1 MSIQMQD
8 YLEMDS
14 EYGIGPQLVIIG
26 AILGSIFVGFL
37 SYIISNHIFDQ
48 VSITSPGNI
57 NGEQINSSKIESSPA
72 DQSEDGNNLCQV
84 SNKFSKN
91 IQQWCHEIGFYS
103 TQFSLPPDLTA
114 AVMLQESGGN
124 PKAYS
129 RSGAVGLMQIMPR
142 DGIAASFTCLNG
154 PCFSSRPTIKELEDP
169 GFNIE
174 FGTRMLAGLISKY
187 GNVRDALKF
196 YGPMDVGYSYADKVL
211 AIYDTYR

>member
-1 MSIQMQD
+1 MSIQMQNS
-8 YLEMDS
+8 LEMDF
-14 EYGIGPQLVIIG
+14 EFGIGPQLVIIG

-48 VSITSPGNI
+48 VSITSPVNT
-57 NGEQINSSKIESSPA
+57 NGEQLNSNKLEPSSA
-72 DQSEDGNNLCQV
+72 TQSEDRNNLCHV

-91 IQQWCHEIGFYS
+91 IQQWCQEISFYS
-103 TQFSLPPDLTA
+103 TQFGLPPDLTA

-129 RSGAVGLMQIMPR
+129 HSGAVGLMQIMPR
-142 DGIAASFTCLNG
+142 DGIAATFMCING
-154 PCFSSRPTIKELEDP
+154 PCFSNRPTIKELEDP
-169 GFNIE
+169 EFNIE

-211 AIYDTYR
+211 EIYDTYR